1 MNAFMRKA
9 TQILL
14 GATLIYTGTLH
25 LTSSRQ
31 EFQAQVPPWAPFTPD
46 FIVLASGVVEI
57 ALGLALVS
65 LQRRKAVGIATA
77 AFFIAIFPGNI
88 SQFVNGIDAFG
99 LNDDRARAIRLLFQP
114 LLVLWALWSTT
125 AMPKGTFKR
134 FWRYGK
140 KTIRENKAATVI
152 GILIGG
158 VGTRFLEDGNLLVTT
173 VLTGMSTVGTLAF
186 VLGIKKVWQ
195 KNKRQTK

>member
-57 ALGLALVS
+57 ALGLALIS
-65 LQRRKAVGIATA
+65 LQRRKAFGIATA

-125 AMPKGTFKR
+125 AMPKESFNR
-134 FWRYGK
+134 FWNYIKR
-140 KTIRENKAATVI
+140 TIFENKVATVI

-158 VGTRFLEDGNLLVTT
+158 VGTRFLEDGNLLITS
-173 VLTGMSTVGTLAF
+173 VLTGLTVAMTLAIR
-186 VLGIKKVWQ
+186 VVTKKLV
-195 KNKRQTK
+195 K

>member
-46 FIVLASGVVEI
+46 FIVLASGIVEI
-57 ALGLALVS
+57 ALGLALIS

-125 AMPKGTFKR
+125 AMPRGTFKR
-134 FWRYGK
+134 FWNFVK
-140 KTIRENKAATVI
+140 KTIRENKVATVI

-158 VGTRFLEDGNLLVTT
+158 VATRFLEDGNLLVTT
-173 VLTGMSTVGTLAF
+173 ALTGICTVG
-186 VLGIKKVWQ
+186 VLVTWLTFRKLRG
-195 KNKRQTK
+195 

>member
-57 ALGLALVS
+57 ALGLALIS

-134 FWRYGK
+134 FWNYVR
-140 KTIRENKAATVI
+140 KTIRKNKVATVI

-158 VGTRFLEDGNLLVTT
+158 VATRSLEDGNLLVTIA
-173 VLTGMSTVGTLAF
+173 LTGMTSVGTLAIS
-186 VLGIKKVWQ
+186 VVA
-195 KNKRQTK
+195 KRALKIF